1 MGLSV
6 AWMVQGW
13 PSLIRRNDGKSQTL
27 RQVFTFLGCFHRQ
40 ILIWPFKGGGWEQ

>member
-40 ILIWPFKGGGWEQ
+40 ILIWPFKGGGWVQ